1 MNSPPKQETSVI
13 EPPTE
18 TKPASATAERALHQR
33 IRQQEILSELGVAA
47 LQGAPFA
54 ELLSLAAL
62 LTAEGLETQFCKI
75 LQYQPAENR
84 LLVVAGVGWNEGVVG
99 VASVGA
105 DLESPA
111 GFALHT
117 GKPVISN
124 HLENEDR
131 FRTSELLHEHG
142 IHRAMNVILQGD
154 GAPFGVL
161 EVDSRSEGEFG
172 ERDIAF
178 LQGAANILG
187 MAIERQ
193 RHERHLTAALNRHQ
207 TLLKEINHRAKN
219 SLQLVSSMLQMQA
232 RMIDE
237 PIVRQYLVQ
246 ASHRVAAVG
255 RLYDRLSH
263 EADIETI
270 DLGAYVREICKD
282 LAESGSLRKIQV
294 KTAANI
300 LFPPDRAVHF
310 GLIINE
316 IVTNAC
322 KYAYDDKAAGHVFV
336 QLDCDTGMLRLSI
349 RDEGRGL
356 PPGFDISTSKGMGM
370 RLVTTLARQLGAT
383 METRDCNPGTEF
395 LILVPK

>member
-1 MNSPPKQETSVI
+1 MNRPSQQAASVI
-13 EPPTE
+13 EPATDI
-18 TKPASATAERALHQR
+18 KPENSAAQRALHQR
-33 IRQQEILSELGVAA
+33 IRQQEILAELGVAA

-54 ELLSLAAL
+54 DLLALAAR

-84 LLVVAGVGWNEGVVG
+84 LLVVAGVGWNAGVVG

-105 DLESPA
+105 DLASPA

-124 HLENEDR
+124 HLENEKR
-131 FRTSELLHEHG
+131 FRTSELLLEHG

-193 RHERHLTAALNRHQ
+193 KHERHLTAALNHHQ
-207 TLLKEINHRAKN
+207 ILLKEINHRAKN

-232 RMIDE
+232 RMIEE
-237 PIVRQYLVQ
+237 PMVRQYLTQ

-263 EADIETI
+263 EADIDKI

-282 LAESGSLRKIQV
+282 LADSGSLREIQV

-322 KYAYDDKAAGHVFV
+322 KYAYADKAAGHVFV
-336 QLDCDTGMLRLSI
+336 QLDSDAGMLRLSI
-349 RDEGRGL
+349 RDDGQGL

-383 METRDCNPGTEF
+383 METRDRNPGTEF
-395 LILVPK
+395 LILVQQ